1 MRMFFFVCL
10 FYFYCVCHFAF
21 LQYWS
26 SIHVGPGLQQVM
38 TRDQVEG
45 NLLTE
50 EEEEEEEEE
59 EAECIQIGCSG
70 GRERNTALAAAL
82 PAAPS
87 LSRVHP
93 DYRLHPPAPGR
104 SWSPSWSRCGST
116 VGGSV
121 SRRGYLG
128 CRRISERFIDFTGKI
143 HVL

>member
-1 MRMFFFVCL
+1 
-10 FYFYCVCHFAF
+10 
-21 LQYWS
+21 
-26 SIHVGPGLQQVM
+26 M

-87 LSRVHP
+87 LSLEFIRTTGCIH
-93 DYRLHPPAPGR
+93 RLPAGPGPR
-104 SWSPSWSRCGST
+104 PGPGAGLLSADLSPGGVISAA
-116 VGGSV
+116 GGSQSGLSTSQV
-121 SRRGYLG
+121 
-128 CRRISERFIDFTGKI
+128 RFTFYNLTWWSARAQLRPNQPNG
-143 HVL
+143 